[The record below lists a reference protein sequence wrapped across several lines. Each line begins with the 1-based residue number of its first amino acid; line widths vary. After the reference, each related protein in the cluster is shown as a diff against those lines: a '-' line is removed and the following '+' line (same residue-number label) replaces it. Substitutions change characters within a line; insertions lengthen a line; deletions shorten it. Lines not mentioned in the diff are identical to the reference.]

1 MKRAIKG
8 FPALY
13 REDYGKNGKRF
24 RILINHKKKIIQE
37 YFYFRDAAAEAKT
50 KKLAIAR
57 WRELREIYPVITKR
71 SFREIPRNPTSSRII
86 GVTRI
91 THEVKGYEYEFWKAA
106 WTTLRGK
113 RLSRVFSVNK
123 YGERKAK
130 KLAIEARKEAL
141 DKIGAE

>member
-8 FPALY
+8 FPGLY
-13 REDYGKNGKRF
+13 REEYGTGGKRF

-37 YFYFRDAAAEAKT
+37 YFYVRIGTSEAKT
-50 KKLAIAR
+50 KKLAVAR
-57 WRELREIYPVITKR
+57 WRELREKHPVITKR
-71 SFREIPRNPTSSRII
+71 RFREIPRNPTSSKII

-91 THEVKGYEYEFWKAA
+91 NHEVKGYEYEFWKAA

-113 RLSRVFSVNK
+113 RCSRVFSVNK

-130 KLAIEARKEAL
+130 KLAVEARREAL

>member
-8 FPALY
+8 YPGLY
-13 REDYGKNGKRF
+13 REEYGNEGVRF
-24 RILINHKKKIIQE
+24 RILINHNKEIIQE
-37 YFYFRDAAAEAKT
+37 YFYVRALTSEAKT
-50 KKLAIAR
+50 KKQAVAR

-71 SFREIPRNPTSSRII
+71 KFREIPRNPTSSGIT

-91 THEVKGYEYEFWKAA
+91 IHEVKGYEYEFWKAV
-106 WTTLRGK
+106 WTTSRGK
-113 RLSRVFSVNK
+113 RCSRMFSVSK

-130 KLAIEARKEAL
+130 KLAVEARKEAL